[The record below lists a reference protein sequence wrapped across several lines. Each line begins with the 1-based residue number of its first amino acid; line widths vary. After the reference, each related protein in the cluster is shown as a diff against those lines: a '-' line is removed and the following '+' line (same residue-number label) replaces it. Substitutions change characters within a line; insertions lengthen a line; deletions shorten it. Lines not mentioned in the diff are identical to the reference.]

1 MCPSN
6 VLESSAPLQCQRA
19 QATKNLN
26 QLNMNFAHTFYSI
39 KNHSK
44 DVQLSKSDS
53 GSDSEKIVQP
63 KFFLGQELAIAKNL
77 QGETGQNP
85 TKSKRVPGC
94 LPGQVTGQSKAH
106 PCLVFSTN
114 VSDHSLLYSENV
126 SGTVSVSHILGEC
139 LWRCLYTLKMSL
151 ALRPIFGQ
159 CWPALAVVCS
169 LFSDNGGQLQLLS
182 K

>member
-1 MCPSN
+1 M
-6 VLESSAPLQCQRA
+6 
-19 QATKNLN
+19 
-26 QLNMNFAHTFYSI
+26 TFCT
-39 KNHSK
+39 
-44 DVQLSKSDS
+44 LSFI
-53 GSDSEKIVQP
+53 SECHCHCAVSRKKELP
-63 KFFLGQELAIAKNL
+63 KFLNL
-77 QGETGQNP
+77 QGETGQIQPNP
-85 TKSKRVPGC
+85 TKSKHVPGC
-94 LPGQVTGQSKAH
+94 LPGQVNGQSKAH

-169 LFSDNGGQLQLLS
+169 LFSDNGGQVHLLS
-182 K
+182 LLFLKNCLLN